1 MGAMT
6 RFIIHEATYR
16 FASVSP
22 CIPQFLEQL
31 AFRPGRFA
39 ASVPFHKHRQSLRI
53 SERESADETT
63 TDPKRANV
71 AVLSRNRWRDR
82 SHVAPS
88 SIEQIGVAT
97 RSQASA

>member
-31 AFRPGRFA
+31 AFGPGRFA